1 MLTPG
6 REVEV
11 TLVKQLRPGL
21 SYPAVVVRDD
31 GNHAVVRAPWAG
43 PRERDAGYVRF
54 ERGDVWT
61 EHFWRDRWYSVK
73 EIHDAEGGLK
83 GWYCDVARPARVD
96 EDRVT
101 VHDLELDLWLSGD
114 RQTLLRLDEDE
125 FVASGLPERDPGTAA
140 RARAALDE
148 LEELAR
154 AGLDELLAA

>member
-11 TLVKQLRPGL
+11 TLIKQLRPGL

-43 PRERDAGYVRF
+43 PKERDAGYVRF
-54 ERGDVWT
+54 EQGDVWT

-73 EIHDAEGGLK
+73 EIRAADGRIK
-83 GWYCDVARPARVD
+83 GWYCDVARPARVE

-154 AGLDELLAA
+154 TGLDELLAA

>member
-6 REVEV
+6 HEVEV

-21 SYPAVVVRDD
+21 SYAAVVLRDD
-31 GNHAVVRAPWAG
+31 GDHAVVRAPWAG
-43 PRERDAGYVRF
+43 PKERDAGYVRF
-54 ERGDVWT
+54 EQGDVWT

-73 EIHDAEGGLK
+73 EIHAADGRLK
-83 GWYCDVARPARVD
+83 GWYCDVARPASV
-96 EDRVT
+96 EQDRVT

-114 RQTLLRLDEDE
+114 RQTVLRLDEDE
-125 FVASGLPERDPGTAA
+125 FVASGLPERDPATAA

-154 AGLDELLAA
+154 DGLDELLAA

>member
-43 PRERDAGYVRF
+43 PKERDAGYVRF
-54 ERGDVWT
+54 EQGDVWT

-73 EIHDAEGGLK
+73 EIRAADGRVK
-83 GWYCDVARPARVD
+83 GWYCDVARPARVE

-125 FVASGLPERDPGTAA
+125 FVASGLPEHDPGTAA

>member
-6 REVEV
+6 SEVEV

-21 SYPAVVVRDD
+21 SYPAVVLRDD
-31 GNHAVVRAPWAG
+31 GTHAVVRAPWAG
-43 PRERDAGYVRF
+43 PTERDAGYVRF

-73 EIHDAEGGLK
+73 EIHDADGHLK

-96 EDRVT
+96 DDRVT
-101 VHDLELDLWLSGD
+101 VHDLDLDLWLSGD

-148 LEELAR
+148 LETLAR

>member
-11 TLVKQLRPGL
+11 KLVKQQRPGL
-21 SYPAVVVRDD
+21 SYPAVAVRDD
-31 GNHAVVRAPWAG
+31 GEHAVVRAPWAG
-43 PRERDAGYVRF
+43 PPERDAGYVRF

-73 EIHDAEGGLK
+73 EIHAADGRLK
-83 GWYCDVARPARVD
+83 GWYCDVARPARV
-96 EDRVT
+96 EADRVT
-101 VHDLELDLWLSGD
+101 VHDLDLDLWLSGD

-125 FVASGLPERDPGTAA
+125 FAASGLPERDPRTAA

-148 LEELAR
+148 LETLAR
-154 AGLDELLAA
+154 AGLDDLLAA